1 MPEFIQV
8 LYPASR
14 DVFVD
19 GELEGKTNETLRV
32 ERGTHTV
39 NLGDPRDYAP
49 KWRRPQVKNTSPI
62 KPMEVRFEK
71 L

>member
-1 MPEFIQV
+1 MPEFIRV
-8 LYPASR
+8 VYVADR
-14 DVFVD
+14 EVFVD
-19 GELEGKTNETLRV
+19 GESSGRTNETVRV

-39 NLGDPRDYAP
+39 NLGDPRDYDP

-62 KPMEVRFEK
+62 KPLEVTFAK